1 MHALLLA
8 LGCAGLVCA
17 VLCLGAVDDGAI
29 VRGRV
34 CFCRDLSDNSLSGTI
49 PSQFGLLTAMTGQMC
64 ARWCSLITLQGRWP
78 GSGGGGLGVPGR

>member
-34 CFCRDLSDNSLSGTI
+34 CFCRDLSSNSLSGTI
-49 PSQFGLLTAMTGQMC
+49 PSQFGLLTAMTGQLC
-64 ARWCSLITLQGRWP
+64 AHSFLETP
-78 GSGGGGLGVPGR
+78 PNNGLFGQREAFQDW